1 VTTRFAG
8 VVMTGSAIWLTVAAG
23 APQFQ
28 VQLQPVPIFRADVN
42 LVTVDVSVLD
52 GNRRPVRGL
61 TAADFTVLENGRPQP
76 VSAFTTI
83 DLPDVEVPSVAWLR
97 DAQPDVQRNDD
108 YTGRRTIL
116 LVLDDATP
124 MPAADVL
131 LVKRAARQ
139 VIEKL
144 GPDDLAAVVYTL
156 EKRKGQD
163 FTRDRA
169 RLTSAVEAFNGGITG
184 AQVSASGQM
193 VERPFSS
200 FDQSA
205 MTMYLSTVGTLRAL
219 AEGLAELP
227 QRRKALIFVS
237 VGIPLDLSVMS
248 GRVTLGDGDDSPGQ
262 TARLLQEM
270 LEAFAAAGRA
280 NVNIYSLDPGGLRT
294 EASTLN
300 HDFLKAVSANTGGF
314 ATTDT
319 NDIEPALSQ
328 VFRENG
334 SYYLLGYQAPDPK
347 TEGRFRRIEVRV
359 NRPGVTVR
367 ARNGY
372 FEPRRSKEGTGASPS
387 PLAAAMSGLAPKVE
401 MPMQVSAAPFALA
414 GRREAAVAVVVG
426 IRTPVPPG
434 PERSVDNVDVQ
445 LNAYDPGGTRR
456 GSAGLKGRVVLRPGS
471 EGEAAYEVISRI
483 DLKPGRYQLRVAA
496 ASSRTG
502 KSGSVFYDIDVPDFS
517 KDGLSMSGMILSVDP
532 RVATAPKDGLPDL
545 LPIVPTTDREF
556 GASDRVTA
564 FLRIYQ
570 GGNKPLKPVRLVLQI
585 VDSLGATVFKDT
597 LSFSADRFAPGRLAD
612 YRIDVPLS
620 LLQHGPHLLS
630 VNAGP
635 VDAGDDGKPSL
646 HREIPFTVR

>member
-1 VTTRFAG
+1 MKFAG
-8 VVMTGSAIWLTVAAG
+8 VIMTGTAIWLTVAAG
-23 APQFQ
+23 APQ

-61 TAADFTVLENGRPQP
+61 TAADFTILENGRPQP
-76 VSAFTTI
+76 VTAFTTI
-83 DLPDVEVPSVAWLR
+83 DLPDVEVPSVTWLR
-97 DAQPDVQRNDD
+97 DSPPDVQRNDD

-131 LVKRAARQ
+131 WVKRAARQ

-156 EKRKGQD
+156 EKSKGQD

-169 RLTSAVEAFNGGITG
+169 RLMSAVEAF
-184 AQVSASGQM
+184 SG
-193 VERPFSS
+193 
-200 FDQSA
+200 
-205 MTMYLSTVGTLRAL
+205 
-219 AEGLAELP
+219 
-227 QRRKALIFVS
+227 
-237 VGIPLDLSVMS
+237 GIPLDLSVMS
-248 GRVTLGDGDDSPGQ
+248 GRVALGDGDAWPGQ

-270 LEAFAAAGRA
+270 LEGFAAAGRA
-280 NVNIYSLDPGGLRT
+280 NVNIYTLDPGGLRA

-319 NDIEPALSQ
+319 SDIEPALSQ

-347 TEGRFRRIEVRV
+347 AEGRFRRIEVRV

-367 ARNGY
+367 GRNGY
-372 FEPRRSKEGTGASPS
+372 FEPRRARRETGASPS
-387 PLAAAMSGLAPKVE
+387 PLAAAMSGIAPKVE
-401 MPMQVSAAPFALA
+401 MPMQVSAAPFAIT
-414 GRREAAVAVVVG
+414 GKREAAVAVVVG

-434 PERSVDNVDVQ
+434 PGRLVDNIDVQ

-496 ASSRTG
+496 ASSLTG

-517 KDGLSMSGMILSVDP
+517 KDGLLMSGMILSVDP
-532 RVATAPKDGLPDL
+532 RVATAPKDGLPNL

-570 GGNKPLKPVRLVLQI
+570 AGNKPLKPVRLVLQI
-585 VDSLGATVFKDT
+585 IDGLGAMVFNDT
-597 LSFSADRFAPGRLAD
+597 LSFAADRFSPARSAD
-612 YRIDVPLS
+612 CRIDVPLS
-620 LLQHGPHLLS
+620 LLQKGPHLLS

-635 VDAGDDGKPSL
+635 VGAAEAGKPSL
-646 HREIPFTVR
+646 RREIPFTVR